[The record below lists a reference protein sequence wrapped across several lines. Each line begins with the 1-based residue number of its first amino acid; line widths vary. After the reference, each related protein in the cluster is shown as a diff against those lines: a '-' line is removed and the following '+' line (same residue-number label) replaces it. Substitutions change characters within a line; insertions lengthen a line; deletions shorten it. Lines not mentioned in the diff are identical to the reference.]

1 MKKLLRLAVLIMCI
15 TWLLALFG
23 CGKEKPH
30 MLDDPGMER
39 ELWIAFTISR
49 CNERFEIIYSY
60 TVKYDDVS
68 SKAHLYEGQ
77 DEENSIQLRNETIES
92 LISLNLLSLPD
103 EEPVTG
109 NFLGLTV
116 TDSNGQV
123 YPKQISKATEEE
135 ILSLI
140 DVYVSALHVGSEEEP
155 FMLDGPG
162 MEYQSP
168 WTSFSIS
175 RTDSNTQYSFWF
187 EVTETDDG
195 AAVIGECQDENGMS
209 YETEVGI
216 PISGED
222 LWALRWMDFDQLPEE
237 EPWPEDLERPTDMA
251 NITLTITL
259 RDGTV
264 EEKSASSD
272 LSIKIYELL
281 LPYLKNN

>member
-15 TWLLALFG
+15 TWLFSLLG
-23 CGKEKPH
+23 CSKGGPFVV
-30 MLDDPGMER
+30 DGPGMER
-39 ELWIAFTISR
+39 KVWSAFTIAR
-49 CNERFEIIYSY
+49 CDERFEPIYSY
-60 TVKYDDVS
+60 TVTYDMDRDE
-68 SKAHLYEGQ
+68 AYLHEGQ
-77 DEENSIQLRNETIES
+77 DEENCVLLRQDTVTELMN
-92 LISLNLLSLPD
+92 LNLLSLPD
-103 EEPVTG
+103 EGPVTG
-109 NFLGLTV
+109 NFLVLTV
-116 TDSNGQV
+116 FDTKDQA
-123 YPKQISKATEEE
+123 YPKRISKPLEEE
-135 ILSLI
+135 IL
-140 DVYVSALHVGSEEEP
+140 ALLESYLVQLKEEP
-155 FMLDGPG
+155 TMLDGPG
-162 MEYQSP
+162 MVYQSP

-195 AAVIGECQDENGMS
+195 AVVTGECQDENGMR

-216 PISGED
+216 PSSVED

-237 EPWPEDLERPTDMA
+237 EPWPEDLERPTDTA
-251 NITLTITL
+251 NITLTFTL